1 MGLSAGEGLEVFSSG
16 SNNISG
22 FDGDNGTVGVGNES
36 GKSIGIVSNGVDGS
50 SGLGMGNLGSVNL
63 GGISGNDGTVDMSDK
78 STWGIGVWVD
88 SMSEVGS
95 LSSSNSWGVSRDD
108 SSVGVGDKGLGRA
121 DGDESSENLQDR
133 KLNYF
138 FSNPYISSCL

>member
-1 MGLSAGEGLEVFSSG
+1 MFSSG

-22 FDGDNGTVGVGNES
+22 FDGDNGTIGMGNES
-36 GKSIGIVSNGVDGS
+36 SKSIGIVSNGVDGS

-95 LSSSNSWGVSRDD
+95 FSSSNSWGVSRDD

-133 KLNYF
+133 IIKLF
-138 FSNPYISSCL
+138 FLIS

>member
-1 MGLSAGEGLEVFSSG
+1 MDLPDSLPTPTVLLS
-16 SNNISG
+16 IS
-22 FDGDNGTVGVGNES
+22 
-36 GKSIGIVSNGVDGS
+36 IVSNGVDGS

-63 GGISGNDGTVDMSDK
+63 GGISGNDGTIDMSDK

-95 LSSSNSWGVSRDD
+95 FSSSNSWGVSRDD

-121 DGDESSENLQDR
+121 DGDESSENQ
-133 KLNYF
+133 KLHVDVL
-138 FSNPYISSCL
+138 SVLR